1 MRRIDEIVED
11 LEKVFDLPEES
22 LWFDRTPRG
31 KDFVVIPA
39 EIAEQLIAKYGGGGA
54 S

>member
-11 LEKVFDLPEES
+11 MERVFGLPEES
-22 LWFDRTPRG
+22 LWFDRTPSG
-31 KDFVVIPA
+31 KDFVVVPA
-39 EIAEQLIAKYGGGGA
+39 EIAEQMIREKA